1 MSSFPP
7 DPEIQPRPVLS
18 ERFLLL
24 LLATVQFT
32 HIMDFMVMMP
42 LGPQLMRI
50 FKIEPHQFSLLVASY
65 TFSAGIAGLIGAFW
79 VDRFDRKQAM
89 LFCYAGFIL
98 GTLACALAP
107 SYHALLAARVLSGAF
122 GGVSGAIV
130 LTVVGDVVPLER
142 RAGAMGIVMASF
154 AFAAVAG
161 VPVGLWCAAK
171 WSWHAPFIIIVGVG
185 TLLWITC
192 LMIFPSLRGHLNAG
206 GHVRGE
212 ALARLRELVTNA
224 NTLTALLFMTLLI
237 LGHFMIIPFLS
248 PSLVSNVGLQESD
261 LPSIYLVGGF
271 ASLCTSPVVGRLADK
286 HGRLLMFSVTI
297 AGALV
302 PIYFITNQ
310 GITPMFWVL
319 VLSALFFIFA
329 GGRFVPGQ
337 AIITSA
343 VPARL
348 RGSFM
353 SLNSS
358 VRDMVAGLASLLGG
372 HIIAKDAIT
381 GKILHFPTLGWIA
394 IGASLLSVFVASRVK
409 PVS

>member
-1 MSSFPP
+1 MSSLPP
-7 DPEIQPRPVLS
+7 ASEGPIRPVLS
-18 ERFLLL
+18 ERLLLL

-50 FKIEPHQFSLLVASY
+50 FQIEPHQFSLLVASY
-65 TFSAGIAGLIGAFW
+65 TFSAAIAGFIGVFW
-79 VDRFDRKQAM
+79 VDRFDRRQAL

-107 SYHALLAARVLSGAF
+107 TYHTLLAARVISGAF

-161 VPVGLWCAAK
+161 VPVGLWLAAI
-171 WSWHAPFIIIVGVG
+171 WSWHAPFIIIVVVG
-185 TLLWITC
+185 CLLWVTC
-192 LMIFPSLRGHLNAG
+192 FMIFPSLRSHLTAG
-206 GHVRGE
+206 GHVRGQ
-212 ALARLRELVTNA
+212 ALAGLRELVTNA
-224 NTLTALLFMTLLI
+224 NTVTALIFMTLLV

-248 PSLVSNVGLQESD
+248 PSLVSNVGLQEHELSWV
-261 LPSIYLVGGF
+261 YLVGGL
-271 ASLCTSPVVGRLADK
+271 ASLCTSPVVGRMADK
-286 HGRLLMFSVTI
+286 HGRLRMFVVTI
-297 AGALV
+297 AGALA
-302 PIYFITNQ
+302 PIYIITNQ
-310 GITPMFWVL
+310 GPTPLVL
-319 VLSALFFIFA
+319 VLVLAAFFFIFA

-343 VPARL
+343 VPSRL

-358 VRDMVAGLASLLGG
+358 VRDMAAGLASLLGG
-372 HIIAKDAIT
+372 HIVAKDAVT
-381 GKILHFPTLGWIA
+381 GKILHFSTLGWIA
-394 IGASLLSVFVASRVK
+394 IVASLLSILVASRVK
-409 PVS
+409 AVS

>member
-1 MSSFPP
+1 M
-7 DPEIQPRPVLS
+7 
-18 ERFLLL
+18 LLL
-24 LLATVQFT
+24 FLAAIQFT

-42 LGPQLMRI
+42 LGPQLMRL
-50 FKIEPHQFSLLVASY
+50 FQIEPYQFGFLVASY
-65 TFSAGIAGLIGAFW
+65 TFSAGIAGLIAAFW
-79 VDRFDRKQAM
+79 VDRFDRKQAL

-107 SYHALLAARVLSGAF
+107 TYHTLLLARVLSGAF

-130 LTVVGDVVPLER
+130 LTVVGDVVPIHR

-161 VPVGLWCAAK
+161 VPVGLWLAAI

-185 TLLWITC
+185 SVLWVLC
-192 LMIFPSLRGHLNAG
+192 LFRFPSLRSHLAAAG
-206 GHVRGE
+206 QGRAQAIAGLV
-212 ALARLRELVTNA
+212 ELLTSP
-224 NTLTALLFMTLLI
+224 NTLTAMLFMTLLV

-248 PSLVSNVGLQESD
+248 PSLVSNAGLQEHELSWV
-261 LPSIYLVGGF
+261 YLVGGL
-271 ASLCTSPVVGRLADK
+271 ASLMTSPLVGRLADK
-286 HGRLLMFSVTI
+286 HGRLRLFVVTI
-297 AGALV
+297 AGALT
-302 PIYFITNQ
+302 PIYIITNQ
-310 GITPMFWVL
+310 STTPLTVVL
-319 VLSALFFIFA
+319 FIAALFFIFA

-343 VPARL
+343 VPSRL

-358 VRDMVAGLASLLGG
+358 VRDLAAGIASLIGG
-372 HIIAKDAIT
+372 QIIARDAIT
-381 GKILHFPTLGWIA
+381 GKILHFPVLGWIA
-394 IGASLLSVFVASRVK
+394 ISASLLSIFVAARIK

>member
-1 MSSFPP
+1 MSSFPAP
-7 DPEIQPRPVLS
+7 QKSPVPTGLS
-18 ERFLLL
+18 ERLLLL

-50 FKIEPHQFSLLVASY
+50 FQIEPHQFSLLVASY
-65 TFSAGIAGLIGAFW
+65 TFSAAMAGLIGAFW
-79 VDRFDRKQAM
+79 VDRFDRKQAL

-107 SYHALLAARVLSGAF
+107 TYHTLLAARVISGAF

-161 VPVGLWCAAK
+161 VPVGLWLAAI
-171 WSWHAPFIIIVGVG
+171 WSWHAPFIIIVVVG
-185 TLLWITC
+185 CILWVTC
-192 LMIFPSLRGHLNAG
+192 LMIFPSLRGHLTEG
-206 GHVRGE
+206 GHVRGQ
-212 ALARLRELVTNA
+212 ALAGLRELVTNG
-224 NTLTALLFMTLLI
+224 NTVTAMFFMTLLV

-248 PSLVSNVGLQESD
+248 PSLVSNVGLQEHELSWV
-261 LPSIYLVGGF
+261 YLVGGF
-271 ASLCTSPVVGRLADK
+271 ASLCTSPVVGRMADK
-286 HGRLLMFSVTI
+286 HGRLRMFVVTI
-297 AGALV
+297 AGALA

-310 GITPMFWVL
+310 GATPLFWVL
-319 VLSALFFIFA
+319 VLAALFFIFA

-348 RGSFM
+348 RGTFM

-358 VRDMVAGLASLLGG
+358 VRDMAAGLASLLGG
-372 HIIAKDAIT
+372 HIVARDAIT

-394 IGASLLSVFVASRVK
+394 IGASLLSIFVASRVK

>member
-1 MSSFPP
+1 MSSLPP
-7 DPEIQPRPVLS
+7 DPEIQVRPGIS
-18 ERFLLL
+18 ERLLLL

-50 FKIEPHQFSLLVASY
+50 FQIDPGQFSLLVASY
-65 TFSAGIAGLIGAFW
+65 TFSAAIAGLIGAFW

-107 SYHALLAARVLSGAF
+107 TYHALLAARVISGAF

-161 VPVGLWCAAK
+161 VPVGLWFAAK

-248 PSLVSNVGLQESD
+248 PSLVSNVGLQEHQLSWV
-261 LPSIYLVGGF
+261 YLVGGF
-271 ASLCTSPVVGRLADK
+271 ASLCTSPTVGRLADK

-372 HIIAKDAIT
+372 HIITQDAVT

-394 IGASLLSVFVASRVK
+394 IGASLLSILVASRVK